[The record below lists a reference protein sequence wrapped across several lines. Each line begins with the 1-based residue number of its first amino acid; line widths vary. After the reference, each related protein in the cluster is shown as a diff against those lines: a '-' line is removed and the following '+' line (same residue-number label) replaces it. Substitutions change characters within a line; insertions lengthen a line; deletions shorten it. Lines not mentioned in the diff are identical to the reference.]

1 MSPARLLSNKINS
14 TKKNIFQDFSCYKY
28 FSCEKYCG
36 LNGRRNMLEDVGVER
51 TKGKVKESFDEG
63 NGSRRKGGGSSNN
76 SELIQV

>member
-1 MSPARLLSNKINS
+1 
-14 TKKNIFQDFSCYKY
+14 
-28 FSCEKYCG
+28 
-36 LNGRRNMLEDVGVER
+36 MLEDVGVER